1 MLMMIFMNFII
12 AVISDTY
19 QQVSKRY
26 VAHDYH
32 QRAIM
37 IYEREVHF
45 TQDDSQNEFYF
56 PNIIIIRKKT
66 NRGVYPKYPGI
77 RNKKIPPNPD
87 SQSFFPTLLN
97 IGFDINE
104 MPEIHF

>member
-1 MLMMIFMNFII
+1 MMIFMNFII

-45 TQDDSQNEFYF
+45 TQDDFQNEFYF
-56 PNIIIIRKKT
+56 PNIIVIRKKKVT
-66 NRGVYPKYPGI
+66 GDN
-77 RNKKIPPNPD
+77 NKNIF
-87 SQSFFPTLLN
+87 SQITQLK
-97 IGFDINE
+97 GFIKNQNN
-104 MPEIHF
+104 

>member
-1 MLMMIFMNFII
+1 MMIFMNFII

-19 QQVSKRY
+19 QNVSQHY

-45 TQDDSQNEFYF
+45 TQEDFNNESYF
-56 PNIIIIRKKT
+56 PNIIVIRKKKV
-66 NRGVYPKYPGI
+66 RGDKQNSI
-77 RNKKIPPNPD
+77 L
-87 SQSFFPTLLN
+87 SQISQLKGYIKN
-97 IGFDINE
+97 
-104 MPEIHF
+104 